1 MKPSAIDG
9 RVCTSKDV
17 AACSKSAT
25 DCETLK
31 GNTRRYFDNNFPD
44 VFGKVCV
51 EPSGEQC
58 VRTNVD
64 YTTCKAPSGKYYSS
78 VISRALL
85 IREHVILLS
94 LHLYYSGN
102 GCSDLHSTQ
111 GW

>member
-17 AACSKSAT
+17 ASCSKSAT

-64 YTTCKAPSGKYYSS
+64 YTTCKAPSGKLLYTS

-94 LHLYYSGN
+94 LHYYSGN